1 MEQHVNLEAYILAV
15 LSPQDRLEAAL
26 RIAREA
32 FQDTTL
38 TLADI
43 EVAVRKVR
51 RKHYAGAQKKLRAVV
66 DTGEEIKL

>member
-1 MEQHVNLEAYILAV
+1 MEQHVNPEEYVLAV

-43 EVAVRKVR
+43 EAAVRKVR
-51 RKHYAGAQKKLRAVV
+51 RKHYAGAQKKATSRR
-66 DTGEEIKL
+66 